1 MSLKKNYGDSHDLFV
16 VSSKRFDISPYISKY
31 YDKKIV
37 FGISANRFYP
47 LSNGKDPIESY
58 WNLRKNVV
66 LYDVPEKPLEISG
79 SDSLILLEKV
89 FSRTISDLKINRAR
103 YAIACNYDGGIIMDG
118 ILIRLSSNKFWYIHA
133 DGNFE
138 TWLLAHSEGLKVN
151 IRDPKS
157 WAIQIQGPS
166 ALKVLKNCVTSIDIE
181 KFKYFHC
188 RNLNFGGQNFLVSR
202 TGWTGELGFEIYSN
216 GPQDDHLHLWD
227 YIMERGKD
235 FNIKTSSLDSMG
247 IRRIEAGILDYGT
260 DMNRFNNPFE
270 VGLGKFIDLS
280 KGFFI
285 GKDKLLT
292 VNKKT
297 KLFGIICQ
305 NIIPFS
311 GLKIFYKNKI
321 VGQTTVGAFS
331 PYFGKGIGY
340 ALFNYNNNWIEKKLY
355 IKDHENNLHDCQ
367 IVTLPFF
374 DESKKI
380 PKLVNANLS

>member
-1 MSLKKNYGDSHDLFV
+1 MQEQEVIRILQNQLNYTAKNISDIKIFINELLKANKKHNF
-16 VSSKRFDISPYISKY
+16 ISK
-31 YDKKIV
+31 
-37 FGISANRFYP
+37 ST
-47 LSNGKDPIESY
+47 E
-58 WNLRKNVV
+58 NV
-66 LYDVPEKPLEISG
+66 IWHRH
-79 SDSLILLEKV
+79 I
-89 FSRTISDLKINRAR
+89 
-103 YAIACNYDGGIIMDG
+103 
-118 ILIRLSSNKFWYIHA
+118 
-133 DGNFE
+133 
-138 TWLLAHSEGLKVN
+138 
-151 IRDPKS
+151 
-157 WAIQIQGPS
+157 
-166 ALKVLKNCVTSIDIE
+166 
-181 KFKYFHC
+181 
-188 RNLNFGGQNFLVSR
+188 
-202 TGWTGELGFEIYSN
+202 
-216 GPQDDHLHLWD
+216 
-227 YIMERGKD
+227 
-235 FNIKTSSLDSMG
+235 LDS
-247 IRRIEAGILDYGT
+247 AQL
-260 DMNRFNNPFE
+260 
-270 VGLGKFIDLS
+270 VKFIDLS

-331 PYFGKGIGY
+331 PYFGRGIGY